1 MCEAFSGATYD
12 DDTKTYTFPDAAD
25 SWAGFANKDTSI
37 YPMKLGGGAT
47 ITFDASVPSG
57 QDADIRF
64 RFERLPYPNH
74 EPAFDS
80 NAITVSGA
88 TETTYTIN
96 VGAQNATNTYSSF
109 LMYLN
114 TRNIPVVVKN
124 INVVP
129 GS

>member
-1 MCEAFSGATYD
+1 
-12 DDTKTYTFPDAAD
+12 
-25 SWAGFANKDTSI
+25 
-37 YPMKLGGGAT
+37 
-47 ITFDASVPSG
+47 
-57 QDADIRF
+57 
-64 RFERLPYPNH
+64 
-74 EPAFDS
+74 
-80 NAITVSGA
+80 
-88 TETTYTIN
+88 TYTIN